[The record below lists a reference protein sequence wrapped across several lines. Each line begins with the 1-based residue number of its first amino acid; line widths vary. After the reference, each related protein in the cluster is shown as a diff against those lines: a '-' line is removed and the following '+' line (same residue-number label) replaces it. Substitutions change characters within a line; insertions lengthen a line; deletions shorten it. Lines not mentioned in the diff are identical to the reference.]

1 MNYEKKITTL
11 LERKKCSKMILK
23 GASEKIMNGKLHICQ
38 ERFQILYQETFLF
51 RSQASNL
58 IFQ

>member
-1 MNYEKKITTL
+1 
-11 LERKKCSKMILK
+11 MILK

-38 ERFQILYQETFLF
+38 ERFQILYLETFLF
-51 RSQASNL
+51 RSQSSNL